1 VVCGRDTLAIT
12 IMIMIMTAA
21 VIVIVI
27 VIVIPAPVAVA
38 IPVPVMVVVPMPALA
53 FPTTLVIAF
62 PIIPRRHPVRA
73 SIRSAGPV
81 CVMPFVV
88 VPDRIPVAVNP
99 KEIRPRASRD
109 HANDARGWRW
119 ADYYSDRNL
128 AENRTASQQHQR
140 EKSRFQ
146 VTLLK

>member
-1 VVCGRDTLAIT
+1 
-12 IMIMIMTAA
+12 MIAA
-21 VIVIVI
+21 VIVIPV
-27 VIVIPAPVAVA
+27 PVAVA
-38 IPVPVMVVVPMPALA
+38 IPVPVMVVFPTPALA
-53 FPTTLVIAF
+53 FPTTLVIAL

-73 SIRSAGPV
+73 SIRGASPV
-81 CVMPFVV
+81 CVMPLVV

-99 KEIRPRASRD
+99 KEIRPRASRN
-109 HANDARGWRW
+109 HANDARGRRW

-140 EKSRFQ
+140 EKPRFQ